1 MYGLLV
7 DDAREV
13 VRSLRVTRVPGAP
26 TETLGIVNVRG
37 VVVTVLDLAA
47 ILHQSRAVTGASVVL
62 IENGTRL
69 VGFAVD
75 AVRDVRALEVDA
87 DGVPSGAGIVIL
99 DAAAL
104 CARYLISGEEM
115 GR

>member
-1 MYGLLV
+1 MV
-7 DDAREV
+7 SQTREV
-13 VRSLRVTRVPGAP
+13 VRALQVTRVPGAP
-26 TETLGIVNVRG
+26 SETLGIVNVRG
-37 VVVTVLDLAA
+37 VVVTVLDLAVM
-47 ILHQSRAVTGASVVL
+47 LHQSRAVAGASVVL

-87 DGVPSGAGIVIL
+87 HGVPTGHDITLL